1 MNANLVQLYQS
12 LSTENCAELY
22 KMQKANLDFCDRRIA
37 LAIIGAKFVY
47 GDSYRPGVNKEA

>member
-1 MNANLVQLYQS
+1 MDTNLVQLYQS

-22 KMQKANLDFCDRRIA
+22 KMQKENLDYCDRRIA

-47 GDSYRPGVNKEA
+47 GDSYQPGVNREA